1 MKTLTLLLAFL
12 LTASIAAQ
20 EKTPPLEI
28 DVIKIY
34 EAVLTNGYESDE
46 VYRYLLWRYTNRPIP
61 DTTRIRELDELL
73 LKFKAKKK

>member
-1 MKTLTLLLAFL
+1 MRTLIFAILIS
-12 LTASIAAQ
+12 ASISAQ
-20 EKTPPLEI
+20 EKTPSLEI

-61 DTTRIRELDELL
+61 DTVRIRELED
-73 LKFKAKKK
+73 KFCEFKRNKKI